1 MSCLYFLPNFHKV
14 LCIMSINGFKTIMMA
29 NNNHIAMT
37 RDIGRQANGSVKHSF
52 HSIAL
57 LGFNLKVVAFQYSFT
72 YWQRERIFFIWKLSK
87 INVYD
92 ITLGKETWCW
102 HTNLLLFGG
111 SKFLTCG
118 RHYRQRHHQCHN
130 INS

>member
-1 MSCLYFLPNFHKV
+1 MSCLNFLTNFHKV
-14 LCIMSINGFKTIMMA
+14 LSIMCINSFKTIMMA
-29 NNNHIAMT
+29 NNDNIAMT
-37 RDIGRQANGSVKHSF
+37 RNIGRQTNGSVKHSL

-57 LGFNLKVVAFQYSFT
+57 LGFYLEVVASQYSFT
-72 YWQRERIFFIWKLSK
+72 YRQRERIFFIWKLSK
-87 INVYD
+87 INVND
-92 ITLGKETWCW
+92 IALGKETWCW
-102 HTNLLLFGG
+102 HTNLLLLGC